1 MAIYRLLQG
10 SAFGPDEIS
19 LLSSAY
25 EDARR
30 ALNLA
35 PDSNDQMTQIA
46 AAKII
51 ELAQR
56 GVRDHDTLLKMTLQ
70 EFGSSK

>member
-30 ALNLA
+30 ALKLA
-35 PDSNDQMTQIA
+35 DSNDQMTQIV

-56 GVRDHDTLLKMTLQ
+56 GVRDHDTLLKMTPQ
-70 EFGSSK
+70 EFRSPK

>member
-30 ALNLA
+30 ALKLA
-35 PDSNDQMTQIA
+35 DSNDQMTQIV

-56 GVRDHDTLLKMTLQ
+56 GVRDHDTLLKMRLR
-70 EFGSSK
+70 EFRSPK